1 MYTVYTHIYTA
12 VYTDHTVYI
21 AVYIAEYSVYTVYT
35 AAVSTVS
42 TEYIHS
48 PNKPYKYKSVLRRTA
63 TVRGSSLAMKRSVLS
78 AWEGST
84 VTRA

>member
-1 MYTVYTHIYTA
+1 MYTVYTHIYSA
-12 VYTDHTVYI
+12 VYTDHTAYIDVYT
-21 AVYIAEYSVYTVYT
+21 VYTTFYTVYT
-35 AAVSTVS
+35 AAVYTVY

-48 PNKPYKYKSVLRRTA
+48 PNKPYKHKSVFRRTA